1 MLIDSRQLL
10 ANVIVESD
18 VCIVGT
24 GPAGMTLARELIG
37 QDFRVCLLESGDVE
51 FNQETQNL
59 CIGETI
65 GDDFKT
71 LYETRHRQ
79 FGGLANE
86 WGVDIGRQQ
95 TGLRHVPLD
104 EIDFEQRPGVPYS
117 GWPFPKA
124 HLDPFYERAQTVC
137 KLSNLMYEADVWEDA
152 GSPRLPLDP
161 GVITTGV
168 FQFSPK
174 DAFIDEYRQEI
185 CNSPNITTYLN
196 ANVVEIETDEIAQQV
211 NRVRVACLQG
221 NQFWVT
227 AKIFVLATGGI
238 ENARLLLM
246 SNKVQKTGL
255 GNQNDVVGRFFMDHP
270 QVRSGLLTPIDRN
283 IFNQTALYD
292 LRTVHNVAVMGK
304 FTVAEETLRR
314 EQLLNISVMMFPRI
328 PDFHKQPE
336 LLNDQEF
343 KTPGKDS
350 LKVLVAALRH
360 RQFPPNLLKHLGTIL
375 GDIRGLLGYVQYLR
389 IKPLFPS
396 HVRGGWSNLADKD
409 QKFTTFEVFHQT
421 EQAPHPDN
429 RVTLSNKLDQLG
441 CPQTQLH
448 WYWADTD
455 VASIRKSQAI
465 LAAEFA
471 RAGIGKLQVELN
483 GNLPQMLHSSSHH
496 HMGTTRMHDDPQQ
509 GVVDANCQ
517 VYGISN
523 LFIAGS
529 SVFPTGGYANPTLTI
544 IALAIRLAD
553 RIKEQMSPQT
563 IPLDD
568 QMGLQTVNKN

>member
-10 ANVIVESD
+10 ANVIIESD

-37 QDFRVCLLESGDVE
+37 QDFQVCLLESGDVE

-86 WGVDIGRQQ
+86 WGVDIGRKQ
-95 TGLRHVPLD
+95 TGLRHAPLD
-104 EIDFEQRPGVPYS
+104 EVDFEQRSGVPYS

-124 HLDPFYERAQTVC
+124 HLDPFYQRAQTVC

-152 GSPRLPLDP
+152 SSPRLPLDP
-161 GVITTGV
+161 GVVTTGV

-174 DAFIDEYRQEI
+174 DAFLDEYRQEI

-196 ANVVEIETDEIAQQV
+196 ANVVEIETDETAQQV
-211 NRVRVACLQG
+211 TRVRVACLQG
-221 NQFWVT
+221 NRFWVK
-227 AKIFVLATGGI
+227 AKIFILATGGI

-246 SNKVQKTGL
+246 SNKVQQTGL

-270 QVRSGLLTPIDRN
+270 QVRSGLLIPIDQN

-350 LKVLVAALRH
+350 LKVLVAALHR

-375 GDIRGLLGYVQYLR
+375 GDIRGLLNYAQYLR
-389 IKPLFPS
+389 MKPLFPS
-396 HVRGGWSNLADKD
+396 HVRGGWSNLANKD

-429 RVTLSNKLDQLG
+429 RVTLSDKLDQLG

-448 WYWADTD
+448 WYWTATD
-455 VASIRKSQAI
+455 VASIRKSQTI

-496 HMGTTRMHDDPQQ
+496 HMGTTRMHNDPRQ

-523 LFIAGS
+523 LFITGS

-553 RIKEQMSPQT
+553 RIKEQMSTHT
-563 IPLDD
+563 IPLDN
-568 QMGLQTVNKN
+568 QVAKV